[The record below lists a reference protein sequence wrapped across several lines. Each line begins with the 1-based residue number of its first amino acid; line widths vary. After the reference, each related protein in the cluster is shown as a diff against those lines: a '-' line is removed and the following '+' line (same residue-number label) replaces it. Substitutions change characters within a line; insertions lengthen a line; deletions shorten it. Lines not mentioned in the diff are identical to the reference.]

1 MPTGQEGWEMGQ
13 ELTDQTLGIR
23 IHDINQG
30 LVAVSS
36 GLINARLRRTK
47 RAGVAAQLAAL
58 VAGEQV
64 VDYESLLVAAG
75 ELQMDDTLV
84 DRGLEDLQ
92 TLDWV
97 RVVERPSGNK
107 RIEVKIPR
115 LRDRYSELGGY
126 WKSLHPGEIEV
137 QAISIVD
144 ELALLPR
151 HAFQLKDKYDVS
163 PTDFTV
169 ITDIGK
175 SAGIIDAYDSP
186 TDGRKVLYSPVY
198 WEEHPAQLF
207 ELEKRFKEEEIAT
220 AIRQVRNYQG
230 LSCDDVS
237 DAILNASIKSGFLPT
252 VSVDSTGGEKQF
264 IFTPVEGVGKDR
276 KPMYQKAMAILAC
289 VRYGQRYAG
298 MRLTYPP
305 EVLLEA
311 LKRNKKI
318 NPHSEIV
325 TQYSPLVK
333 LRIGRVRK
341 IGSRWSFDLIETPDN
356 LEALDLAIK
365 LASVGEGRVT
375 DERSR
380 QAEQLLLPSG
390 QFKTQIKTRIDY
402 RKSPKYSIDSLK
414 TIHAMIGG
422 VSSDIL

>member
-1 MPTGQEGWEMGQ
+1 MSQ
-13 ELTDQTLGIR
+13 ELTQYTLGVR

-36 GLINARLRRTK
+36 GLINTRLRRTK
-47 RAGVAAQLAAL
+47 RAGVAAQLAGL
-58 VAGEQV
+58 IAGEQV
-64 VDYESLLVAAG
+64 VDYDSLLVAAG

-84 DRGLEDLQ
+84 DRGLVDLQ

-97 RVVERPSGNK
+97 RVVDRPSGSK

-115 LRDRYSELGGY
+115 LRDRYSEVGDY
-126 WKSLHPGEIEV
+126 WKSLNPEEIEV
-137 QAISIVD
+137 QAINIVD
-144 ELALLPR
+144 ELALVPR
-151 HAFQLKDKYDVS
+151 HAFELKDKYDVS
-163 PTDFTV
+163 PNDFTV

-186 TDGRKVLYSPVY
+186 TDGRKILYSPVY
-198 WEEHPAQLF
+198 WEEHPTQLL
-207 ELEKRFKEEEIAT
+207 ELEKKFKEEEIAA
-220 AIRQVRNYQG
+220 AIRQVRSYQG

-237 DAILNASIKSGFLPT
+237 DAILDVAIKCGFLPT

-276 KPMYQKAMAILAC
+276 KAIYQKAMAMLAC

-311 LKRNKKI
+311 LQRNKRI

-333 LRIGRVRK
+333 LRIGKIKK
-341 IGSRWSFDLIETPDN
+341 IGTRWSFELIETPDN
-356 LEALDLAIK
+356 LEALRLAIK
-365 LASVGEGRVT
+365 LASLGEGQVT
-375 DERSR
+375 DERAGR
-380 QAEQLLLPSG
+380 ATQLLLPSG
-390 QFKTQIKTRIDY
+390 QFKTQVKTRIDY
-402 RKSPKYSIDSLK
+402 RKSPQYSIDSLK

>member
-1 MPTGQEGWEMGQ
+1 MSQ
-13 ELTDQTLGIR
+13 ELTQQTLGVR

-36 GLINARLRRTK
+36 GLINTRLRRTK
-47 RAGVAAQLAAL
+47 RVGVAAQLAGL

-64 VDYESLLVAAG
+64 VGYESLLVAAG

-97 RVVERPSGNK
+97 RVVERSSGAK

-115 LRDRYSELGGY
+115 LRDRYSELGDY
-126 WKSLHPGEIEV
+126 WKNLNPQEIEV
-137 QAISIVD
+137 QAINIVD
-144 ELALLPR
+144 ELALVPR
-151 HAFQLKDKYDVS
+151 HAFELKDKYDVS
-163 PTDFTV
+163 PNDFTV
-169 ITDIGK
+169 IADIGK

-186 TDGRKVLYSPVY
+186 TDGRKILYSPVY
-198 WEEHPAQLF
+198 WEEHPTELF
-207 ELEKRFKEEEIAT
+207 KLEKKFKEEEIAA
-220 AIRQVRNYQG
+220 AIRQVRSHQG

-237 DAILNASIKSGFLPT
+237 DAVLDAAIKSGFLPT

-264 IFTPVEGVGKDR
+264 IFTPVEGLGKDR
-276 KPMYQKAMAILAC
+276 KTIYQKAMAILAC

-298 MRLTYPP
+298 MRLIYPP
-305 EVLLEA
+305 EILLEA
-311 LKRNKKI
+311 LKRNKRI

-333 LRIGRVRK
+333 LRIGRIKK
-341 IGSRWSFDLIETPDN
+341 IGTRWSFELIETPDN

-375 DERSR
+375 DERAR
-380 QAEQLLLPSG
+380 RAVQLLLPSG
-390 QFKTQIKTRIDY
+390 QFKTQVKTRIDY

-414 TIHAMIGG
+414 IIHAMIGG
-422 VSSDIL
+422 VSSDII

>member
-1 MPTGQEGWEMGQ
+1 MGQ
-13 ELTDQTLGIR
+13 EPTHHTLGVR
-23 IHDINQG
+23 IHDMNHG

-36 GLINARLRRTK
+36 GLINTRFRRTK
-47 RAGVAAQLAAL
+47 RAGVAAQLATL
-58 VAGEQV
+58 ISGEQV
-64 VDYESLLVAAG
+64 VGYESLLVAAG

-92 TLDWV
+92 ALDWV
-97 RVVERPSGNK
+97 RVVGPSGSK

-115 LRDRYSELGGY
+115 LRDRYSELGDY
-126 WKSLHPGEIEV
+126 WKNLNPEEVEV
-137 QAISIVD
+137 QAINIVD
-144 ELALLPR
+144 ELALVPR
-151 HAFQLKDKYDVS
+151 HAFELKDKYDVS
-163 PTDFTV
+163 PDNFTV
-169 ITDIGK
+169 ITDIGN

-186 TDGRKVLYSPVY
+186 TDGRKILYSPIY
-198 WEEHPAQLF
+198 WEEHPTKLF
-207 ELEKRFKEEEIAT
+207 ELEKKFKEEEIAT
-220 AIRQVRNYQG
+220 AIRQVRDQQG

-237 DAILNASIKSGFLPT
+237 DAILDTAIKSGFLPT
-252 VSVDSTGGEKQF
+252 VSVNSTGGEKQF
-264 IFTPVEGVGKDR
+264 LFTPIEGLGKDM
-276 KPMYQKAMAILAC
+276 KMIYQKAMAILAC

-298 MRLTYPP
+298 MRLVYPP

-311 LKRNKKI
+311 LKRNKRI

-333 LRIGRVRK
+333 LRIGKIRK
-341 IGSRWSFDLIETPDN
+341 VGSRWSFDLIETPDN

-365 LASVGEGRVT
+365 FASVGEGRVT
-375 DERSR
+375 DKRAVR
-380 QAEQLLLPSG
+380 AEQLLLPSG
-390 QFKTQIKTRIDY
+390 QFKTQVKTRIDY